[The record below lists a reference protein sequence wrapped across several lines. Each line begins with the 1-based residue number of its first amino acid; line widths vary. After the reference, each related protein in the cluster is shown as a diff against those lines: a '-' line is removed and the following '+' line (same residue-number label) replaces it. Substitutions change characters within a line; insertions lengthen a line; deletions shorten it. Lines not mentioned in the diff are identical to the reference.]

1 MSVSVSPDQKR
12 PSLLL
17 SNLHQFCYPD
27 LTFAGGAGTTILAR
41 AKRLRRDYSPGA
53 IHPTDHRNA
62 CATREAA
69 TSSVTSP
76 RNFSARF
83 HGLLRI
89 HVCRDAI
96 PLQGAI
102 GTQRINLGS
111 VEVPGRWHATHYFL
125 PGM

>member
-1 MSVSVSPDQKR
+1 MVQEAYVQGISTRSVDDLVRAMGMEGISKARSRDCAATSTSGCTR
-12 PSLLL
+12 PI
-17 SNLHQFCYPD
+17 
-27 LTFAGGAGTTILAR
+27 TE
-41 AKRLRRDYSPGA
+41 
-53 IHPTDHRNA
+53 A

-76 RNFSARF
+76 RSFSARF

>member
-1 MSVSVSPDQKR
+1 MGVSVSPDQKR

-27 LTFAGGAGTTILAR
+27 LTFAGGAGTTILPVQSGCGEITHLGR
-41 AKRLRRDYSPGA
+41 YTRP
-53 IHPTDHRNA
+53 ITEA

-76 RNFSARF
+76 RSFSARF

-111 VEVPGRWHATHYFL
+111 VEVPGRWHATHYFV

>member
-1 MSVSVSPDQKR
+1 MGVSVSPDQKR

-27 LTFAGGAGTTILAR
+27 LTFAGGAGTTILPVQSGCGEITHLGR
-41 AKRLRRDYSPGA
+41 YTRP
-53 IHPTDHRNA
+53 ITEA

-76 RNFSARF
+76 RSFSARF

>member
-1 MSVSVSPDQKR
+1 MLPLSLCRLWQPD
-12 PSLLL
+12 
-17 SNLHQFCYPD
+17 
-27 LTFAGGAGTTILAR
+27 R
-41 AKRLRRDYSPGA
+41 AANAAQDPAPTPRPGA
-53 IHPTDHRNA
+53 RSFWRVQSGCGEITHLGRYTRPITEA

-76 RNFSARF
+76 RSFSARF